1 MSAAEV
7 DDCLFCKFVSGQ
19 ITPDVVYQDEHVL
32 AFRDIN
38 PQAPVHVLIVPKR
51 HVRDAS
57 TVEESDGP
65 MLAAL
70 AGAARTIAQA
80 EGLDGGYR
88 LVANVGPDAGQTV
101 FHLHV
106 HLLGGRSLSW
116 PPG

>member
-1 MSAAEV
+1 MS
-7 DDCLFCKFVSGQ
+7 DDCLFCKFVSGE
-19 ITPDVVYQDEHVL
+19 IAPDIVYQDDQVL

-38 PQAPVHVLIVPKR
+38 PQAPTHVLIVPKR

-57 TVEESDGP
+57 TVEPSDGP
-65 MLAAL
+65 MLAAI
-70 AGAARTIAQA
+70 ANAARAIAQD
-80 EGLDGGYR
+80 EGLGGGYR

-106 HLLGGRSLSW
+106 HMLAGRSLAW